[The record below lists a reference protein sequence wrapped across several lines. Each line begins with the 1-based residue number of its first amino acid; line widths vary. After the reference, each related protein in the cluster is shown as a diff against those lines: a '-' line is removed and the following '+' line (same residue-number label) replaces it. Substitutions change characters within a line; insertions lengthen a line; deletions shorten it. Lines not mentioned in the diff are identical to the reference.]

1 MNKFLKIK
9 TLFCLEFT
17 KIEIVIDEN
26 ASVVVCG
33 GLFGKL
39 V

>member
-9 TLFCLEFT
+9 TLFCLEFA

-26 ASVVVCG
+26 ASVAVCG

>member
-26 ASVVVCG
+26 ASVTACG

>member
-9 TLFCLEFT
+9 TMFCLEFT
-17 KIEIVIDEN
+17 KIEIVIDKN
-26 ASVVVCG
+26 ASVTACG

>member
-17 KIEIVIDEN
+17 KIEIVIGKN
-26 ASVVVCG
+26 AFVIVCD

>member
-17 KIEIVIDEN
+17 KIEIVIDKN
-26 ASVVVCG
+26 TSVMVCG